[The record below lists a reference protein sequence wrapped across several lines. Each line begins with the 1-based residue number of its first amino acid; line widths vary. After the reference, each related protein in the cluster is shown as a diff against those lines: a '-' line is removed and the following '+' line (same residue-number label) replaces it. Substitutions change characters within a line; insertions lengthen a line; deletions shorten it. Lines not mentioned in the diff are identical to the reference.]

1 MGSRLKYRITKSES
15 TTRTPTREATFG
27 VSSSAGM
34 LQQRLRSLKAEWVA
48 ITDHCHRP
56 AFLEVFLKFP
66 LSAFSYSSPWASKL
80 QSLLSGPRSLR
91 FSFGEIR
98 SVVVIA
104 VQVLGYHLFVICI
117 CCGIAC
123 KIEPSVIAKKVVQ

>member
-15 TTRTPTREATFG
+15 PPREATFR

-34 LQQRLRSLKAEWVA
+34 LQQQLGSLKAEWVA
-48 ITDHCHRP
+48 IADHCHRP
-56 AFLEVFLKFP
+56 TFLEGFLNLS
-66 LSAFSYSSPWASKL
+66 LSAFSYSSPWAFKL

-91 FSFGEIR
+91 FSFGEIW
-98 SVVVIA
+98 SVPVIA
-104 VQVLGYHLFVICI
+104 VQVLGYHLYAICI

-123 KIEPSVIAKKVVQ
+123 KIKPSVIAKKVVQ